1 MIKRFNYSKFIFSLF
16 LLFFPIPFFAGNSF
30 RLDDKQN
37 STNVKPITGTFL
49 NLAYQ
54 DVRNKYTDPQSF
66 DNTDPALWKA
76 KIDELSGM
84 GIKYLI
90 IMEVANDGKAYYPSK
105 IMPWVYDSNHESPVD
120 AILDEA
126 GKDNMKVFLSTG
138 WAKDQ
143 DDNLLDPKIKERQ
156 LEIMEELA
164 GLYKNKQAF
173 YGWYLPV
180 EDCLCPILPEHSVQS
195 VNALVKRAHQ
205 LTPGK
210 KTLISPY
217 GIGLSDFNNPN
228 FYKQL
233 KKLHVDIIAY
243 QDEVGCVRDKFPIP
257 RLKLNWKR
265 VRAIHNKLNIEM
277 WANCETFTW
286 EKEPNSRESAL
297 IPANYSRLLSQQVAA
312 SEGGVDNIISFM
324 FQGII
329 EDPKSDFQLG
339 QPMWSNTL
347 YRNYMSWKKGS
358 EYWKLMEQTFTNS
371 LKNNMPP
378 LTLITNNLNTL
389 KDNKLGEEDSNDSN
403 WVRFDKGYHELTF
416 DFRSSIPVNEVFI
429 RTLNYHRGGIEPV
442 MKIYIYFSQD
452 GKSYDLASIK
462 NSTYYPNNNDDAWI
476 DGILFNH
483 LGKNARFMKIAFRGT
498 GKVYMDE
505 VFLNPEKKL

>member
-1 MIKRFNYSKFIFSLF
+1 
-16 LLFFPIPFFAGNSF
+16 
-30 RLDDKQN
+30 
-37 STNVKPITGTFL
+37 
-49 NLAYQ
+49 
-54 DVRNKYTDPQSF
+54 
-66 DNTDPALWKA
+66 
-76 KIDELSGM
+76 
-84 GIKYLI
+84 
-90 IMEVANDGKAYYPSK
+90 
-105 IMPWVYDSNHESPVD
+105 
-120 AILDEA
+120 
-126 GKDNMKVFLSTG
+126 
-138 WAKDQ
+138 
-143 DDNLLDPKIKERQ
+143 
-156 LEIMEELA
+156 MEELA

-286 EKEPNSRESAL
+286 EKDPNSRESAL